1 MKNKKLIYFFR
12 LISNL
17 LRTTPTLNTMNNDK
31 LYFYSKSADKPKP
44 GQGSNE
50 YVNDSYMYNELAK
63 ISGWRKVLSNFHFSP
78 FEFEGKTY
86 NTIEHVFQAKKIALE
101 DPAKAELFTIE
112 SESELGKGD
121 GALAQKNRKLIK
133 LSKTSL
139 AKWDGMK
146 DKVMK
151 DAAIAKYESCDEAR
165 KVLKLTQNAELWH
178 IVSRKQPVRFV
189 HLEEI
194 RKNLNKK

>member
-1 MKNKKLIYFFR
+1 M
-12 LISNL
+12 
-17 LRTTPTLNTMNNDK
+17 TTATDHTKDK

-44 GQGSNE
+44 GKGTNE
-50 YVNDSYMYNELAK
+50 VVEDPDKYAELAK
-63 ISGWRKVLSNFHFSP
+63 IVGWRKVLSNFHFCP
-78 FEFEGKTY
+78 FKFEGKTY

-101 DPAKAELFTIE
+101 DPVKADTFTVE
-112 SESELGKGD
+112 SGTDLGKGD

-139 AKWDGMK
+139 AKWDDMK

-151 DAAIAKYESCDEAR
+151 DAAVAKYKACPEAR
-165 KVLKLTQNAELWH
+165 TVLQHTQNAELWH
-178 IVSRKQPVRFV
+178 IVMRKQPTRFV

-194 RKNLNKK
+194 RQK